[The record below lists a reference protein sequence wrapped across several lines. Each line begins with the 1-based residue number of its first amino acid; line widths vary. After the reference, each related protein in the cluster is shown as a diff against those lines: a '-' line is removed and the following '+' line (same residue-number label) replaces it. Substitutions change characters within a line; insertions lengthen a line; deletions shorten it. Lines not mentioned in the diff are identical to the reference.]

1 MNGLK
6 LSKRLSAAASFVRDG
21 AICADIGTDH
31 AYLPI
36 HLVGSGIAKLA
47 VASDINEG
55 PIASAKE
62 NIKKYGLEDKIFTQI
77 ADGLDGIAEYKPDHI
92 LICGMG
98 GELIARI
105 IDNSSYVKESSIK
118 LILQPMT
125 SIKELREYLS
135 NGFKIYDEATVL
147 DSSKYYQIIC
157 AEYDGNNHSYS
168 DLELELGEINIQK
181 SEPLFK
187 EYINHLL
194 RKKKRVYDGLK
205 AGGRDLTDIEKEIK
219 ELEALL

>member
-21 AICADIGTDH
+21 AVCADIGTDH

-36 HLVGSGIAKLA
+36 YLVGSGIASFA

-55 PIASAKE
+55 PIASAND
-62 NIKKYGLEDKIFTQI
+62 NIKKYGLENKISTQI
-77 ADGLDGIAEYKPDHI
+77 ADGLDGISQYKPDHI

-105 IDNSSYVKESSIK
+105 IEDSSYVKKNGIK

-125 SIKELREYLS
+125 SIKELREYLAH
-135 NGFKIYDEATVL
+135 GFSVYDEAIVW
-147 DSSKYYQIIC
+147 DSGKYYQIIC
-157 AEYDGNNHSYS
+157 AEYDGNDHIYT
-168 DLELELGEINIQK
+168 DLELEVGKINIRDK
-181 SEPLFK
+181 KPLFT

-194 RKKKRVYDGLK
+194 KKKRRVYDGLK
-205 AGGRDLTDIEKEIK
+205 AGGRDLSYAEKEIK

>member
-21 AICADIGTDH
+21 AVCADIGTDH

-36 HLVGSGIAKLA
+36 YLVGSGIASFA

-55 PIASAKE
+55 PIASAND
-62 NIKKYGLEDKIFTQI
+62 NIKKYGLENKISTQI
-77 ADGLDGIAEYKPDHI
+77 ADGLDGISQYKPDHI

-105 IDNSSYVKESSIK
+105 IEDSSYVKKNGIK

-125 SIKELREYLS
+125 SIKELREYLAH
-135 NGFKIYDEATVL
+135 GFSVYDEAIVW
-147 DSSKYYQIIC
+147 DSGKYYQIIC
-157 AEYDGNNHSYS
+157 AEYDGNDHIYT
-168 DLELELGEINIQK
+168 DLELEVGKINIRNK
-181 SEPLFK
+181 TPLFT
-187 EYINHLL
+187 EYVNHLL
-194 RKKKRVYDGLK
+194 KKKRRVYDGLK
-205 AGGRDLTDIEKEIK
+205 AGGRDLSYAEKEIK